1 MKLDFIPRSRRSN
14 VIARNGMV
22 ATSQPLA
29 SIAGVD
35 TLRSGG
41 NAADAAVAAACVL
54 TVVEPFSS
62 GVGGDSFALY
72 WEAASKQVYALNA
85 SGPAAK
91 KASLRELLDLGY
103 TSYPM
108 WTGQA
113 VSVPGAVG
121 GWQALLERFGKMSLS
136 EVIQPAIRYAQNGYP
151 VSEYIAQGWS
161 LMRKKLLRHS
171 DADQV
176 EVPLHQQFL
185 GPSQPSGNE
194 FLINGQ
200 PPEVGQMICLPTLA
214 ETLRGIAS
222 QGRTYLY
229 QGDFADRLCDYVQR
243 YGGWLEP
250 DDLENFS
257 PEWVTPISTGYRGYK
272 LYECPPNGQGL
283 AAIMALKVAEGFN
296 LAAMTE
302 ADRLH
307 TLVECMRL
315 GFTDALAWVSDP
327 KFSDIPTDQLFDD
340 AYIASRRE
348 MISPDHA
355 MAHIET
361 GIPSI
366 GEDTTYLCAMDGVG
380 NACSLINSLYYGGGT
395 GLVVPGTGVLL
406 QNRSATFSL
415 DPSHPN
421 VLEGGKRPYQTIIP
435 GMITHAGELY
445 ATMGVMG
452 GFMQPQGHLQMMVNL
467 IDHEFYPQQALD
479 MPRFCLAVTGGGIG
493 AEDPGG
499 ALAIEEGTDPQAT
512 QVLMERGHQVT
523 VVAGYDRIRFGSGQ
537 IILRDPQSGVLIGG
551 SDAHKDGCAIGY

>member
-1 MKLDFIPRSRRSN
+1 MKLDFTPRSRRSN

-29 SIAGVD
+29 TLAGVD
-35 TLRSGG
+35 ILRSGG
-41 NAADAAVAAACVL
+41 NAADAAVAAAFVL
-54 TVVEPFSS
+54 NVVEPFSS
-62 GVGGDSFALY
+62 GVGGDCFALY

-85 SGPAAK
+85 SGPAAQ
-91 KASLRELLDLGY
+91 KASLKELLDLGY

-121 GWQALLERFGKMSLS
+121 GWQALLERFGKMSIS
-136 EVIQPAIRYAQNGYP
+136 EVIQPAISYAQDGYP

-161 LMRKKLLRHS
+161 LMRNKLLRQS
-171 DADQV
+171 ETDQLDT
-176 EVPLHQQFL
+176 PFHQQL
-185 GPSQPSGNE
+185 SGPPQPSGNE
-194 FLINGQ
+194 YLIKGQ
-200 PPEVGQMICLPTLA
+200 PPKVGEMISLPTLA
-214 ETLRGIAS
+214 DTLRGIGSYGKAYIYR
-222 QGRTYLY
+222 GN
-229 QGDFADRLCDYVQR
+229 FADQLCNYVQQ

-257 PEWVTPISTGYRGYK
+257 PEWVTPISTGYRGYE
-272 LYECPPNGQGL
+272 LHECPPNGQGL
-283 AAIMALKVAEGFN
+283 AAIMALKIAEGFD
-296 LAAMTE
+296 LAAMPE
-302 ADRLH
+302 ADRMH

-315 GFTDALAWVSDP
+315 GFTEALAWVSDP
-327 KFSDIPTDQLFDD
+327 TFSHIPKNQLFDET
-340 AYIASRRE
+340 YIASRRE
-348 MISPDHA
+348 LIAQDRA
-355 MAHIET
+355 LAHIET
-361 GIPSI
+361 GILSI
-366 GEDTTYLCAMDGVG
+366 GEDTTYLCAVDGEG

-421 VLEGGKRPYQTIIP
+421 ALEGGKRPYQTIIP
-435 GMITHAGELY
+435 GMITHAGELFG
-445 ATMGVMG
+445 AMGVMG

-479 MPRFCLAVTGGGIG
+479 MPRFCLAVTGGGMG

-499 ALAIEEGTDPQAT
+499 ALAIEQAMDPQIIRA
-512 QVLMERGHQVT
+512 LIERGHKVT
-523 VVAGYDRIRFGSGQ
+523 VVSDYDRIYFGSGQ
-537 IILRDPQSGVLIGG
+537 IILRDPNTGVMMGG